1 MVRFHQVNDWM
12 KVIGNL
18 GVFAGLV
25 LVALQMQQSNQI
37 ARAEQEAEA
46 SKAYQDLEI
55 AMLGEHGAAAWV
67 KSLMDPAS
75 MTLEEIKI
83 VDSYLVNALN
93 FLRRTQ
99 TREEAG
105 LEPEGAFEAEIK
117 SSTAF
122 FFGNAFGRT
131 WYEYEKVHHADNP
144 DLIRYMDEALAS
156 HEENHTAKWLLRIQR
171 DIQDLPPVTLES
183 PENQVNN

>member
-1 MVRFHQVNDWM
+1 MEGNKMVRFHQVNDWM
-12 KVIGNL
+12 KLIGNL
-18 GVFAGLV
+18 GVFLGLL
-25 LVALQMQQSNQI
+25 LVALQMQQSNNI

-55 AMLGEHGAAAWV
+55 AMLGEHGAAAWT

-99 TREEAG
+99 TREKAG

-117 SSTAF
+117 SSSAF
-122 FFGNAFGRT
+122 FFGSAFARI
-131 WYEYEKVHHADNP
+131 WYQNEKEHHADNP
-144 DLIRYMDEALAS
+144 DLIRFMDQALAS
-156 HEENHTAKWLLRIQR
+156 HEKDHTAKWMLRIQR
-171 DIQDLPPVTLES
+171 DIRQLPPVTMEDL
-183 PENQVNN
+183 N